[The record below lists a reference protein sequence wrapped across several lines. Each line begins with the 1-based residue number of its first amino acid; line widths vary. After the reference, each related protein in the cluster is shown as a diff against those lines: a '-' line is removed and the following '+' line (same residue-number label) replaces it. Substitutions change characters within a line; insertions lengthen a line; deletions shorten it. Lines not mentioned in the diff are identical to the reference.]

1 MCSGEG
7 LLCAV
12 VRGYYV
18 QWSGATMCSGEGL
31 CAVVRGY
38 YVQW

>member
-1 MCSGEG
+1 MCSGEGLLCAVVRATMCSGEG

-18 QWSGATMCSGEGL
+18 QW
-31 CAVVRGY
+31 
-38 YVQW
+38 